1 MVGGRMFWIIGIGSL
16 GLMAGTACGPTRATT
31 TGQVTGAAAPVST
44 TPSSAPSP
52 HPVDVAA
59 AKTSALAL
67 FVKFPLVL
75 NDPQAGYGW
84 SGGPSSASHMSAQV
98 NTRSGVLQRAGFF
111 SDAAGG
117 CGIDYLSHTQNGLFV
132 APVVVSAIPS
142 ADGSVTVVIQ
152 RQGGRGVVLPNLTA
166 VMTDE
171 NGTWLATDLA
181 SGAGP
186 GASIFSA
193 SPNC

>member
-1 MVGGRMFWIIGIGSL
+1 
-16 GLMAGTACGPTRATT
+16 
-31 TGQVTGAAAPVST
+31 
-44 TPSSAPSP
+44 
-52 HPVDVAA
+52 
-59 AKTSALAL
+59 
-67 FVKFPLVL
+67 
-75 NDPQAGYGW
+75 
-84 SGGPSSASHMSAQV
+84 
-98 NTRSGVLQRAGFF
+98 
-111 SDAAGG
+111 
-117 CGIDYLSHTQNGLFV
+117 LFV
-132 APVVVSAIPS
+132 APVVVSAVPS
-142 ADGSVTVVIQ
+142 ADGSVSVVIQ